1 MGERRSLARVTWRA
15 GATRRSAAPWTRLG
29 CGGYSEP
36 VLGLGKDLDK
46 FLEGDQ
52 DRALFD
58 LAPRGDIE
66 NGR

>member
-1 MGERRSLARVTWRA
+1 MQYVAET
-15 GATRRSAAPWTRLG
+15 WTRLG

-36 VLGLGKDLDK
+36 VLGLWKDLDK